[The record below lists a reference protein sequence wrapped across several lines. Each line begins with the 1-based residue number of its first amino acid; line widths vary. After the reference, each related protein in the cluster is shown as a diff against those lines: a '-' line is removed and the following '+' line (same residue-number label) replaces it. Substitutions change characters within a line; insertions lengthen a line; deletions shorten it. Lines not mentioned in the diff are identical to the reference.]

1 MIAGRKTTEL
11 APASWLPFSLLC
23 LAGWGVWG
31 LVQKP
36 LTDHIDIWSIAFL
49 QSGTTLVLSLLSALF
64 RRQSLNP
71 RRHQGIHFAAGA
83 GLLGYVGTLA
93 FLTAIGSGTTSVVV
107 PLTAMY
113 PVVTIILSVVI
124 AKEKLL
130 TAHKWGIVLALA
142 AIYFLSR

>member
-1 MIAGRKTTEL
+1 MTTGKKTKGL
-11 APASWLPFSLLC
+11 ALASWLPFSLFC

-31 LVQKP
+31 LLQKP
-36 LTDHIDIWSIAFL
+36 LTERIDIWSIAFL
-49 QSGTTLVLSLLSALF
+49 QSGTTLALSLLSALF
-64 RRQSLNP
+64 RRPSLNP
-71 RRHQGIHFAAGA
+71 WQPGIHFAAGA

-124 AKEKLL
+124 AREKLL
-130 TAHKWGIVLALA
+130 TA
-142 AIYFLSR
+142 

>member
-1 MIAGRKTTEL
+1 MIAGKKTKGIAL
-11 APASWLPFSLLC
+11 ASWLPFSLIC

-36 LTDHIDIWSIAFL
+36 LTERIDIWSIAFL
-49 QSGTTLVLSLLSALF
+49 QSGTTLILSLLTALF
-64 RRQSLNP
+64 RRQSLSL
-71 RRHQGIHFAAGA
+71 RQHGIHFAAAA

-124 AKEKLL
+124 AREKLL
-130 TAHKWGIVLALA
+130 TTHKWGIVLALS

>member
-1 MIAGRKTTEL
+1 MIAGKKTNGL
-11 APASWLPFSLLC
+11 ALASWLPFSLLC

-31 LVQKP
+31 LLQKP
-36 LTDHIDIWSIAFL
+36 LTERIDIWSIAFL
-49 QSGTTLVLSLLSALF
+49 QSGTTLALSLLSGLF

-71 RRHQGIHFAAGA
+71 RQQGIHFAAGA

-124 AKEKLL
+124 AKEKLS
-130 TAHKWGIVLALA
+130 TAHKCGIVLALS